1 MREKEGEREGDT
13 LNWIGAIFWN
23 YFYNKSYTSQNKS
36 TYFFTERAMKDRGGD
51 REREARSIEGN
62 RRKWPLFICYV
73 ITGVL
78 LYLSGQCHNGQRIFL
93 LPFFLPNTRG
103 KLCAKIIKL
112 FCVIFCGMMILNGA
126 LSSNL
131 NAVVFLR
138 STQSGT
144 RYKLQ
149 VPTDLIYC
157 IDLKLTITAIE
168 FPKGAIRKL
177 GTYSKV

>member
-51 REREARSIEGN
+51 REREGRSIEGN

-112 FCVIFCGMMILNGA
+112 FCVIFCSMMLLNGA
-126 LSSNL
+126 LSSNHNH

-144 RYKLQ
+144 RVQTSSTYRLN
-149 VPTDLIYC
+149 LLYW
-157 IDLKLTITAIE
+157 LKANNNSN
-168 FPKGAIRKL
+168 RVSQRS
-177 GTYSKV
+177 Y